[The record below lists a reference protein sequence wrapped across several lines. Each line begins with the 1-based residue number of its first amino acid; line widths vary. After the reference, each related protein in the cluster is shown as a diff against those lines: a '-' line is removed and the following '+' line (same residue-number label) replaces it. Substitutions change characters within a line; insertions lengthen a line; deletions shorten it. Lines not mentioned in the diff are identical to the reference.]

1 MFVLGHGEALESGG
15 GIWSTVID
23 EFRQQEAY
31 GPAFPFACYR
41 HPHDVQWLSD
51 PKLIDTLFSDGEI
64 FRPHASRFSFL
75 L

>member
-1 MFVLGHGEALESGG
+1 MFVLGHGEALQAGG

-41 HPHDVQWLSD
+41 HSHDVKWISD
-51 PKLIDTLFSDGEI
+51 PKAIDMLFSDGTSDKPI
-64 FRPHASRFSFL
+64 RFRV
-75 L
+75 